1 MGREKLSLQGIPYD
15 RQDFGMLSEVQ
26 QSDLAGNAMSEY
38 CSFILVCA
46 TPFSLN
52 RGIVVAA
59 ADPMPV

>member
-38 CSFILVCA
+38 SSLILVCS
-46 TPFSLN
+46 TLFSLN
-52 RGIVVAA
+52 HGVVIAVA
-59 ADPMPV
+59 NPLPI